1 MNEFSWTIPIPTE
14 PLSVEIRG
22 TDTAI
27 TGIRFLRETT
37 KPANAPAG
45 SLAEQA
51 ARQLTEY
58 FNGERTAFDLPLD
71 PAGTPFQK
79 RVWMELTSVPFGETI
94 TYGELAERAG
104 SPRACRA
111 VGGAMG
117 NNPIPI
123 IIPCHRVLA
132 AGNAIGGFTGG
143 VDLKR
148 MLLGIEGH
156 PFCS

>member
-79 RVWMELTSVPFGETI
+79 RVLEASSKFLF
-94 TYGELAERAG
+94 
-104 SPRACRA
+104 
-111 VGGAMG
+111 
-117 NNPIPI
+117 
-123 IIPCHRVLA
+123 
-132 AGNAIGGFTGG
+132 NARSNENVYSAI
-143 VDLKR
+143 V
-148 MLLGIEGH
+148 
-156 PFCS
+156 FCPYCGTLDIWIFLFLHSFKSI